1 MYETNVLVSIRTME
15 CVAVTNFQVGEV
27 VVSLTGLHPWPGHI
41 EPDNREPVLR
51 EELDVLL
58 AEGELRVKGAI
69 ARVVGE
75 ALEHLGEAGERRFTN
90 MHTAESIRVSLQA
103 KCFFVVDFS
112 LLASTSPIID
122 LIIIIIIY
130 SPIHVH

>member
-1 MYETNVLVSIRTME
+1 MLHAWL
-15 CVAVTNFQVGEV
+15 CQGTNFQVGEV

-41 EPDNREPVLR
+41 EPDNREPVLC

-75 ALEHLGEAGERRFTN
+75 ALEHLEEYKESVKLLHSSTPVNGHSWVKDIYDIKDYFHGPER
-90 MHTAESIRVSLQA
+90 
-103 KCFFVVDFS
+103 
-112 LLASTSPIID
+112 
-122 LIIIIIIY
+122 
-130 SPIHVH
+130 